1 MRESE
6 SDWTRDDTG
15 IILFLGVAA
24 VPVPQGSDSGTGGW
38 ESMMFAPHF
47 HFVLQTLRESTVSVI
62 IETKWR
68 VSRGYVVPFQPF
80 F

>member
-6 SDWTRDDTG
+6 LDWTRDDTG

-38 ESMMFAPHF
+38 ESMMSHF
-47 HFVLQTLRESTVSVI
+47 HFVLQTLRESTVSMI
-62 IETKWR
+62 IETEWR
-68 VSRGYVVPFQPF
+68 VSRGILYHFSHF
-80 F
+80 SEC